1 LQAATAPAEFGR
13 RQVQSQH
20 KTLLDAII
28 CRLNYF
34 FEGQLTDSDKLVY
47 VNNVLKGQLLESE
60 LLQQQAASNS
70 KEQFANSAE
79 LQSELT
85 NSITNSIINA
95 LDAHPAM
102 GSKALNNGAL
112 QLHLMDFLLNQ
123 SGLWEGLRERAA
135 AEVDSVVATEDQ
147 QDEEQEEAEEDE
159 EELQEEDD
167 EDEDVEDGQF
177 SNDQLT
183 LTRIPDPDGGIS
195 DWERFAHSI
204 NGYEVAGSF
213 EACADL
219 ANNGTAKMLTELR
232 CALFFEARRMQH
244 SGGFG
249 SSEEQISQL
258 LRRIRE
264 KVQAGELD

>member
-1 LQAATAPAEFGR
+1 MKLQPISETGTG
-13 RQVQSQH
+13 QVQNKR

-28 CRLNYF
+28 AKLNYI

-85 NSITNSIINA
+85 NSIINA

-102 GSKALNNGAL
+102 GSKALNNPAL
-112 QLHLMDFLLNQ
+112 QLGFMDLLLNQ
-123 SGLWEGLRERAA
+123 AGLWEGLRERAA
-135 AEVDSVVATEDQ
+135 AEVDSVSATEDVE
-147 QDEEQEEAEEDE
+147 DVEQGEQMEDD
-159 EELQEEDD
+159 EEDD
-167 EDEDVEDGQF
+167 EDEEYVGNGQF
-177 SNDQLT
+177 TSDQLT
-183 LTRIPDPDGGIS
+183 LKRIPDPDGNLS

-219 ANNGTAKMLTELR
+219 ANNGTAKTLTELR
-232 CALFFEARRMQH
+232 CALFFEARRMRH

-249 SSEEQISQL
+249 SAEEQIRQL

-264 KVQAGELD
+264 RVQDGEVD

>member
-1 LQAATAPAEFGR
+1 VEKRSIFCKRLLPLLEFGCG
-13 RQVQSQH
+13 QVQSQH

-28 CRLNYF
+28 AKLNYL

-47 VNNVLKGQLLESE
+47 VNNALKGQLLESE
-60 LLQQQAASNS
+60 LLQQQAASSS

-85 NSITNSIINA
+85 NSIINA

-102 GSKALNNGAL
+102 ASKALNNAAL
-112 QLHLMDFLLNQ
+112 QLNLMDLLLNQ
-123 SGLWEGLRERAA
+123 AGLWEGLRERAA
-135 AEVDSVVATEDQ
+135 AEVDSVVATEDE
-147 QDEEQEEAEEDE
+147 QDEEQEEY
-159 EELQEEDD
+159 
-167 EDEDVEDGQF
+167 VGNRQF
-177 SNDQLT
+177 SNNQLT
-183 LTRIPDPDGGIS
+183 LTRIPDPDGDIS

-219 ANNGTAKMLTELR
+219 ANNGTAKTLTELR
-232 CALFFEARRMQH
+232 CALFFEARRMRH

-249 SSEEQISQL
+249 SAEEEIRQL

-264 KVQAGELD
+264 RVQDGELD

>member
-1 LQAATAPAEFGR
+1 MKLQPISEVGTG
-13 RQVQSQH
+13 QVQSQH

-28 CRLNYF
+28 AKLNYLY
-34 FEGQLTDSDKLVY
+34 ENQLTNSDKLVY
-47 VNNVLKGQLLESE
+47 VNNVLKGQLFESE

-79 LQSELT
+79 LQNELT
-85 NSITNSIINA
+85 KAIINA
-95 LDAHPAM
+95 LDAHTAM
-102 GSKALNNGAL
+102 GSKALNNPAL
-112 QLHLMDFLLNQ
+112 QLDLMEFLLNQ
-123 SGLWEGLRERAA
+123 AGLWEGLRERAA
-135 AEVDSVVATEDQ
+135 AEVDSVVATEDESG
-147 QDEEQEEAEEDE
+147 EEQGEVEEDE
-159 EELQEEDD
+159 EELQAEDD

-219 ANNGTAKMLTELR
+219 ANNGTAKTLTELR
-232 CALFFEARRMQH
+232 CALFFEARRMRH
-244 SGGFG
+244 CGGFG
-249 SSEEQISQL
+249 SSEEELRQL